1 MTHIF
6 FFSVSAQK
14 PLDKVVTAEFFLV
27 RLTPKKRKDLDS
39 TYVQIPIGTTEV
51 PINPSDE
58 HPPSKASALSIPLYA
73 SDLTNG
79 HHMKSCTLLA
89 RIHFTPLSQLNGTY
103 TKQQHDLN
111 SEGECSMNGST
122 NDLHEN
128 NPNSILNGTSGDS
141 ENQEPAMKRRRT
153 NRENHEV
160 PKSLTSELDLYDKHQ
175 QGLVEAGEYEILMRD
190 TILDNKSSIQT
201 KNATWEHINGGDKKD
216 AVSDKSEL
224 ILYVCSYDFDILYPH
239 LYHFFC

>member
-1 MTHIF
+1 M
-6 FFSVSAQK
+6 
-14 PLDKVVTAEFFLV
+14 
-27 RLTPKKRKDLDS
+27 KDL
-39 TYVQIPIGTTEV
+39 I
-51 PINPSDE
+51 
-58 HPPSKASALSIPLYA
+58 
-73 SDLTNG
+73 
-79 HHMKSCTLLA
+79 
-89 RIHFTPLSQLNGTY
+89 
-103 TKQQHDLN
+103 
-111 SEGECSMNGST
+111 
-122 NDLHEN
+122 

-216 AVSDKSEL
+216 AVSDSE
-224 ILYVCSYDFDILYPH
+224 VTDRVPEKPGFRCFGSAMEKWV
-239 LYHFFC
+239 